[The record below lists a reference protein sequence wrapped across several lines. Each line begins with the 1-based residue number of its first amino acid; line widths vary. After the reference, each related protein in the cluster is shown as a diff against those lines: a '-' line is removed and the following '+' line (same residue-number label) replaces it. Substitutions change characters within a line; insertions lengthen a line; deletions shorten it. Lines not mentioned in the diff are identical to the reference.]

1 MRRWTTASAL
11 LCLTTLSALLACR
24 ADDVTGPPLT
34 VLAGS
39 YTAEGPFGAIT
50 FTTSTA
56 DGDDETDWLAQGA
69 SIVLEL
75 ADDGTTG
82 GRLFVPGGDEDGGDM
97 DEDLTG
103 TWSVEDGVVTLAHD
117 ADTFLR
123 DMPFASD
130 GDRLEGEETF
140 GDMTIRVVLIRR

>member
-1 MRRWTTASAL
+1 MRRWTTAPTL
-11 LCLTTLSALLACR
+11 LCLTTLTALLACR
-24 ADDVTGPPLT
+24 ADDLTGPPLT

-56 DGDDETDWLAQGA
+56 DGDDETDWLTQGA

-75 ADDGTTG
+75 TDDGTTE
-82 GRLFVPGGDEDGGDM
+82 GRLFVPGGEEDGSDM
-97 DEDLTG
+97 DADLAG
-103 TWSVEDGVVTLAHD
+103 TWSVDEGVVTLEQD

-130 GDRLEGEETF
+130 GDHLEGEETF
-140 GDMTIRVVLIRR
+140 GDTIIRVVLVRR